1 MEEYRTSERLDSSQQ
16 IVKCRKDWFY
26 CIESGR
32 KMHENTSLHLMVI
45 GIKCKK
51 RKKKNTKQGLGL
63 RKFINSKKIRWVEE
77 FLRN

>member
-1 MEEYRTSERLDSSQQ
+1 MEEYRTSKRLDSSQQ

-51 RKKKNTKQGLGL
+51 RKKKKHKT
-63 RKFINSKKIRWVEE
+63 RIRIKKVH
-77 FLRN
+77 